1 MVIALMHASNYF
13 SPTVFNGLKRFV
25 GDILNT
31 RKSSDKN
38 FIAIVLIQGL
48 LELKGENVDVK
59 DRVTK

>member
-31 RKSSDKN
+31 RKS
-38 FIAIVLIQGL
+38 IVLIQGL